1 MTDTEYPYH
10 QWVNEAFLDILRRA
24 LTLLSNSGPSG
35 DHHFFIDINTSF
47 KGVNIP
53 KFLRN
58 QYPEKITIV
67 LQHQFENLIVDELG
81 FAVSLSFGGNKS
93 KLKVPFAAVISFA
106 DPSVNFGLQ
115 LNNQSDSEEL
125 IPNRTTAKS
134 SKLDPSG
141 IEEIG
146 DTIDPVSVP
155 LKKLKLDK
163 NKDIIKVEGS
173 PSEISGGKNHNSLSQ
188 TAEVIK
194 LDSFRKK

>member
-24 LTLLSNSGPSG
+24 LTQLSNSGPSG

-81 FAVSLSFGGNKS
+81 FEVSLSFSGKKS
-93 KLKVPFAAVISFA
+93 QLKVPFASVISFA

-115 LNNQSDSEEL
+115 TNNQSDSEEL
-125 IPNRTTAKS
+125 IPNRTTAES
-134 SKLDPSG
+134 SKLNPSG

-194 LDSFRKK
+194 LDTFRKK

>member
-1 MTDTEYPYH
+1 IKTD
-10 QWVNEAFLDILRRA
+10 
-24 LTLLSNSGPSG
+24 
-35 DHHFFIDINTSF
+35 F

-81 FAVSLSFGGNKS
+81 FEVSLSFSGKKS

-194 LDSFRKK
+194 LDAFRKK

>member
-10 QWVNEAFLDILRRA
+10 QWVNEAFLDIFRRA
-24 LTLLSNSGPSG
+24 LTQLSNSGPSG

-81 FAVSLSFGGNKS
+81 FEVSLSFGGKKS

-194 LDSFRKK
+194 LDTFRKK

>member
-10 QWVNEAFLDILRRA
+10 QWVNEAFLGILRRA

-81 FAVSLSFGGNKS
+81 FEVSLSFSGKKS
-93 KLKVPFAAVISFA
+93 QLKVPFASVISFA
-106 DPSVNFGLQ
+106 DPSANFALQ
-115 LNNQSDSEEL
+115 LNNQRDNEEL
-125 IPNRTTAKS
+125 IQNRAMARS
-134 SKLDPSG
+134 SKLDPAG
-141 IEEIG
+141 IEEI
-146 DTIDPVSVP
+146 DNAKEPVSIP
-155 LKKLKLDK
+155 LKKPKLHK
-163 NKDIIKVEGS
+163 NKDISREDEL
-173 PSEISGGKNHNSLSQ
+173 PSEFSRKKNRNNLSQ
-188 TAEVIK
+188 TAKVIT
-194 LDSFRKK
+194 LDAFRKK